1 MSVGKRGKKNIKT
14 RISQREYMRH
24 LHPGYFLMYLLFPVL
39 FIILI
44 YVNYRVIYTV
54 TTENIEYRAKSTLL
68 QYSAELDDFLTP
80 GIRILESM
88 SYNIEDMFRTKASN
102 KEILDFLIRETDELE
117 TLTDIE
123 TTGIYGFIKGE
134 YLDGSLWVPDES
146 FIPEERPWY
155 KEARAKQGKLT
166 YVEPYV
172 DMMTGDK
179 IVTIC
184 QLLSD
189 GESVVGI
196 DIKINQIQDITE
208 KLITKDDDAS
218 AIIVLDDD
226 GCVVAHSDP
235 GELGKNYLE
244 EIYDPS
250 AVIAQKLLISNKM
263 NFTLDYEGSRYIV
276 YALDLGG
283 GWYMLSVTRAQ
294 KMFARVFT
302 AFFISVLVGLIGTI
316 LIFYVLF
323 TINRRRVEAEK
334 YNSDLKS
341 VSSIYLLM
349 YKINLQE
356 DTFEEISCLSDKIT
370 NMVGE
375 KRWEARNLM
384 RNIVIL
390 RSDDRSREEILN
402 FTDFNTLSER
412 LGNSNTITC
421 EFMNPEKE
429 WNRARFVVVER
440 DNDGTLLS
448 VLFMVETID
457 EEKKARDRLL
467 YLSETDSMTGIN
479 NRGSGENKV
488 RKLLLDGDGGMF
500 MLLDVDK
507 FKSINDTYGHAA
519 GDKVLTSIAEC
530 MRKAFRNN
538 DVMMRLGGDEFA
550 AFAPMVYTREGG
562 EIIVDRF
569 LKHVSEIRIEEMGDV
584 PIEISI
590 GVSFYRPEDQFTF
603 EELYKQADSCAYESK
618 RTSGSRATFYTKG
631 RA

>member
-1 MSVGKRGKKNIKT
+1 
-14 RISQREYMRH
+14 
-24 LHPGYFLMYLLFPVL
+24 
-39 FIILI
+39 
-44 YVNYRVIYTV
+44 
-54 TTENIEYRAKSTLL
+54 
-68 QYSAELDDFLTP
+68 
-80 GIRILESM
+80 
-88 SYNIEDMFRTKASN
+88 
-102 KEILDFLIRETDELE
+102 
-117 TLTDIE
+117 
-123 TTGIYGFIKGE
+123 
-134 YLDGSLWVPDES
+134 
-146 FIPEERPWY
+146 
-155 KEARAKQGKLT
+155 
-166 YVEPYV
+166 
-172 DMMTGDK
+172 
-179 IVTIC
+179 
-184 QLLSD
+184 
-189 GESVVGI
+189 
-196 DIKINQIQDITE
+196 
-208 KLITKDDDAS
+208 
-218 AIIVLDDD
+218 
-226 GCVVAHSDP
+226 
-235 GELGKNYLE
+235 
-244 EIYDPS
+244 
-250 AVIAQKLLISNKM
+250 
-263 NFTLDYEGSRYIV
+263 
-276 YALDLGG
+276 
-283 GWYMLSVTRAQ
+283 
-294 KMFARVFT
+294 
-302 AFFISVLVGLIGTI
+302 
-316 LIFYVLF
+316 
-323 TINRRRVEAEK
+323 
-334 YNSDLKS
+334 
-341 VSSIYLLM
+341 M

-370 NMVGE
+370 NMIGE

-519 GDKVLTSIAEC
+519 GDKVLISIAEC
-530 MRKAFRNN
+530 MRRAFRNN

-562 EIIVDRF
+562 EIIIDRF
-569 LKHVSEIRIEEMGDV
+569 LKQVSKIRIEEMGDV

-618 RTSGSRATFYTKG
+618 KTPGSSATFYTKG

>member
-14 RISQREYMRH
+14 KISQREYLRH
-24 LHPGYFLMYLLFPVL
+24 IHPGYSLMYLLLPVL

-44 YVNYRVIYTV
+44 YVNYRVIYKV

-68 QYSAELDDFLTP
+68 QYSAELDDFLIP

-134 YLDGSLWVPDES
+134 YLDGSLWVPDED
-146 FIPEERPWY
+146 FIPTERPWY

-218 AIIVLDDD
+218 AVIVLDDD

-263 NFTLDYEGSRYIV
+263 DFTLDYEGSRYIV
-276 YALDLGG
+276 YAMDLGG

-294 KMFARVFT
+294 KMFARIFT
-302 AFFISVLVGLIGTI
+302 AFFISVLVGLIGTL
-316 LIFYVLF
+316 LIFHVLF

-349 YKINLQE
+349 YKINLPE
-356 DTFEEISCLSDKIT
+356 DTFEEINCLSDRIT
-370 NMVGE
+370 NIVGE
-375 KRWEARNLM
+375 KRSEAANLM
-384 RNIVIL
+384 KNIVIL
-390 RSDDRSREEILN
+390 RSDDRSREDILH
-402 FTDFNTLSER
+402 FTDFSTLNER
-412 LGNSNTITC
+412 LGRSNTITC

-429 WNRARFVVVER
+429 WNRARFVVAER

-457 EEKKARDRLL
+457 KEKKARDRLL
-467 YLSETDSMTGIN
+467 FLSETDSLTGIN

-488 RKLLLDGDGGMF
+488 QKLLLSGDGGMF

-519 GDKVLTSIAEC
+519 GDKVLISIAEC
-530 MRKAFRNN
+530 MRRAFRNN

-562 EIIVDRF
+562 EIIIDRF

-618 RTSGSRATFYTKG
+618 RTSGSSATFYTKG

>member
-1 MSVGKRGKKNIKT
+1 
-14 RISQREYMRH
+14 
-24 LHPGYFLMYLLFPVL
+24 MYLLLPVL

-44 YVNYRVIYTV
+44 YVNYRVIYKV

-88 SYNIEDMFRTKASN
+88 SYNIEDMFRTNTSN
-102 KEILDFLIRETDELE
+102 KEILDFLVRETDELE
-117 TLTDIE
+117 TLTNIE
-123 TTGIYGFIKGE
+123 TTGIYGCIKGE
-134 YLDGSLWVPDES
+134 YLDGSLWVPDEG

-189 GESVVGI
+189 GKSVVGI
-196 DIKINQIQDITE
+196 DIKINQIQDVTE
-208 KLITKDDDAS
+208 KLISKDDDAS
-218 AIIVLDDD
+218 AVIVLDDD

-263 NFTLDYEGSRYIV
+263 DFTLDYEGSRYIV
-276 YALDLGG
+276 YAMDLGG
-283 GWYMLSVTRAQ
+283 GWYILSVTRAQ

-302 AFFISVLVGLIGTI
+302 AFFISVLAGLIGTL
-316 LIFYVLF
+316 LIFYILF
-323 TINRRRVEAEK
+323 TINRRRIEAEK

-370 NMVGE
+370 NMIGE

-519 GDKVLTSIAEC
+519 GDKVLISIAEC
-530 MRKAFRNN
+530 MRRAFRNN

-550 AFAPMVYTREGG
+550 AFAPM
-562 EIIVDRF
+562 
-569 LKHVSEIRIEEMGDV
+569 
-584 PIEISI
+584 
-590 GVSFYRPEDQFTF
+590 
-603 EELYKQADSCAYESK
+603 
-618 RTSGSRATFYTKG
+618 
-631 RA
+631 